1 MEGVTTGRGAPGI
14 RVKAQSEL
22 TGDCES
28 AAEMT
33 APHAKREVT
42 AWEGL
47 TEMLGKLTG
56 IGSAFDVTVSPIS
69 ETINEMGN
77 TLDKLTKPVE
87 VGHLPP
93 AAATL

>member
-1 MEGVTTGRGAPGI
+1 
-14 RVKAQSEL
+14 
-22 TGDCES
+22 
-28 AAEMT
+28 MT